1 MPKILVVD
9 DFEDSRFSLS
19 RLLEMSGYEVVEA
32 ASGLEA
38 VEAARTHVPDLI
50 LMDLSLPE
58 IDGIEATRRIRA
70 IEGLPP
76 MKIVA
81 ASAHDGAAF
90 VSRATEAGCDHY
102 ITKPIDFDRLEVLL
116 ATLLAG

>member
-1 MPKILVVD
+1 MSKILVVD

-38 VEAARTHVPDLI
+38 VEAARTHLPDLI

-70 IEGLPP
+70 MEGLPR
-76 MKIVA
+76 MTIVA
-81 ASAHDGAAF
+81 ASAHDGPTF
-90 VSRATEAGCDHY
+90 ISRATEAGCDHY
-102 ITKPIDFDRLEVLL
+102 ITKPIDFDNLERMLADLL
-116 ATLLAG
+116 KA